1 MSTELA
7 EFVTRKALEQGI
19 IVVNRLF
26 SLMKISQLYDTTN
39 RTYVNHVAA
48 MLHAI
53 NRIIKTDGTAS
64 LDIISEALYMNGTRL
79 RPDFSSWS
87 SFRFVIDKLE
97 SRGIAGITF
106 EEGTTGQ
113 ELAGFFTILANIDT
127 TTADPFARVL
137 KMMEKYRIVHII
149 VQPESSK
156 TLADVENGRDENFAA
171 AARKSFY
178 RSISYLKTI
187 ATQMASFQMV
197 NAKKSKRIVQT
208 FVDDVVEDE
217 SYMLGLTTI
226 KNYDEYTLNHSINVC
241 ILSLALGMRLGLGK
255 PQLCDLGLAALF
267 HDLGKVH
274 VPEKIIN
281 KPGKLTDEEYEE
293 IKKHTYKG
301 AAMLSRIRGLGSMPV
316 RAMLV
321 ALQHHQT
328 LDHQGYPRTRY
339 AKEIDVYSRIV
350 SVADFFDA
358 ATSPRVYKLTCLK
371 RDEALALA
379 VEMSGTR
386 FDPLIAKVFVDMLG
400 LFPVGSL
407 VLLDTGELA
416 IVWKTNQ
423 ETCTALRP
431 KVKIITDE
439 NGSFIEPYTVSLMER
454 DADDQ
459 QFVRTIARSLNPY
472 QYGIDISSYL

>member
-7 EFVTRKALEQGI
+7 EFISRKALQQGI

-26 SLMKISQLYDTTN
+26 SLMKISQLYDPSN
-39 RTYVNHVAA
+39 KTYLNHVAA
-48 MLHAI
+48 MLHAV
-53 NRIIKTDGTAS
+53 NRIIKTDGNAS

-87 SFRFVIDKLE
+87 SFRFVIDNLQ
-97 SRGIAGITF
+97 SRGIEGLTFEPGIMGEEVADFFSILGNSDATLPDPFSEVRRMMEQSGIT
-106 EEGTTGQ
+106 
-113 ELAGFFTILANIDT
+113 
-127 TTADPFARVL
+127 
-137 KMMEKYRIVHII
+137 HII
-149 VQPESSK
+149 AQRTSK
-156 TLADVENGRDENFAA
+156 KQQVVSEDETDQNFAA
-171 AARKSFY
+171 VARRSFY
-178 RSISYLKTI
+178 RSIAYLKTI
-187 ATQMASFQMV
+187 ASQMSSSQLV
-197 NAKKSKRIVQT
+197 NAKKSKRIVQS
-208 FVDDVVEDE
+208 FVDGIVEDE
-217 SYMLGLTTI
+217 SYLLGLTTI

-241 ILSLALGMRLGLGK
+241 ILSLALGMRLGLTK
-255 PQLCDLGLAALF
+255 PQLCNLGLAALF
-267 HDLGKVH
+267 HDMGKVCI
-274 VPEKIIN
+274 PGEIIN
-281 KPGKLTDEEYEE
+281 KPTKLTDEEYEE
-293 IKKHTYKG
+293 VKKHAHRG
-301 AAMLSRIRGLGSMPV
+301 ATMLSRIRGLGSMPV

-328 LDHQGYPRTRY
+328 LDHQGYPKTRY
-339 AKEIDVYSRIV
+339 VKEIDIYSKIV
-350 SVADFFDA
+350 SVCDFFDA

-386 FDPLIAKVFVDMLG
+386 FDPLIARAFVDMLG

-431 KVKIITDE
+431 KVKIITDRD
-439 NGSFIEPYTVSLMER
+439 GSFVEPYIVTLMDR
-454 DADDQ
+454 DTDGQ
-459 QFVRTIARSLNPY
+459 RFLRTIAKSLNPY

>member
-7 EFVTRKALEQGI
+7 EFISRKALQQGI

-26 SLMKISQLYDTTN
+26 SLMKISQLYDPKN
-39 RTYVNHVAA
+39 KTYANHVAA

-53 NRIIKTDGTAS
+53 NRIIKTDGSAS
-64 LDIISEALYMNGTRL
+64 LDIISDALYMNGTRL

-87 SFRFVIDKLE
+87 SFRFVIDNLQ
-97 SRGIAGITF
+97 SRGIEGLTF
-106 EEGTTGQ
+106 EEGTRGQ
-113 ELAGFFTILANIDT
+113 EIADFFSILGTVDT
-127 TTADPFARVL
+127 TSPDPFARVRR
-137 KMMEKYRIVHII
+137 MMTESGIIHVI
-149 VQPESSK
+149 VQRTSNK
-156 TLADVENGRDENFAA
+156 QATLNEDEIDQNFAA
-171 AARKSFY
+171 IARRSFY
-178 RSISYLKTI
+178 RSIAYLRTI
-187 ATQMASFQMV
+187 ASAMSSSQMV
-197 NAKKSKRIVQT
+197 NAKKSRRIVQS
-208 FVDDVVEDE
+208 FVDGIIEDE

-226 KNYDEYTLNHSINVC
+226 KNHDEYTLNHSINVC
-241 ILSLALGMRLGLGK
+241 ILSLALGMRLGLTK

-267 HDLGKVH
+267 HDLGKVS
-274 VPEKIIN
+274 VPGEIIN

-293 IKKHTYKG
+293 IKKHTHRG
-301 AAMLSRIRGLGSMPV
+301 ATMLSRIRGLGSMPV

-328 LDHQGYPRTRY
+328 LDHQGYPKTRY
-339 AKEIDVYSRIV
+339 VKEIDLYSKIV
-350 SVADFFDA
+350 SVSDFFDA

-386 FDPLIAKVFVDMLG
+386 FDPLIARTFVDMLG

-431 KVKIITDE
+431 KVKVITDRD
-439 NGSFIEPYTVSLMER
+439 GSFIEPFTVTLMDR
-454 DADDQ
+454 DADGQ
-459 QFVRTIARSLNPY
+459 RFLRTIAKCLNPY

>member
-7 EFVTRKALEQGI
+7 EFISRKALQQGI
-19 IVVNRLF
+19 VVVNRLF
-26 SLMKISQLYDTTN
+26 SLMKISQLYDPTN
-39 RTYVNHVAA
+39 KTYVNHVAA
-48 MLHAI
+48 LLHAL
-53 NRIIKTDGTAS
+53 NRIIKTDGAAS

-87 SFRFVIDKLE
+87 SFRFVIDNLE
-97 SRGIAGITF
+97 SRGIEGLTFEQGVTAQQIADFFSILGIVEITAPEPFTEVRRRMVKSGITHIAAQQGSNRQIAAD
-106 EEGTTGQ
+106 EEGVDQ
-113 ELAGFFTILANIDT
+113 
-127 TTADPFARVL
+127 
-137 KMMEKYRIVHII
+137 
-149 VQPESSK
+149 
-156 TLADVENGRDENFAA
+156 NFAA
-171 AARKSFY
+171 TARKSFY
-178 RSISYLKTI
+178 RSIAYLRTI
-187 ATQMASFQMV
+187 ASQVSTAQMV
-197 NAKKSKRIVQT
+197 NAKKSKRIVQS
-208 FVDDVVEDE
+208 FVDGIVEDE

-226 KNYDEYTLNHSINVC
+226 KDYDEYTLNHSINVC
-241 ILSLALGMRLGLGK
+241 ILSLALGMRLGLAK
-255 PQLCDLGLAALF
+255 SQLCELGLAALF
-267 HDLGKVH
+267 HDLGKVN
-274 VPEKIIN
+274 VPGDIIN

-293 IKKHTYKG
+293 IKKHTYRG
-301 AAMLSRIRGLGSMPV
+301 AVMLSRIRGLGSMPV

-328 LDHQGYPRTRY
+328 LDHQGYPKTRY
-339 AKEIDVYSRIV
+339 VKEIDIYSKIV
-350 SVADFFDA
+350 AVSDFFDA

-386 FDPLIAKVFVDMLG
+386 FDPLIARGFVDMLG

-431 KVKIITDE
+431 KVKIITDRD
-439 NGSFIEPYTVSLMER
+439 GSFVEPHTVSLMDR
-454 DADDQ
+454 DAEGQ
-459 QFVRTIARSLNPY
+459 RFVRTIAKSLNPY